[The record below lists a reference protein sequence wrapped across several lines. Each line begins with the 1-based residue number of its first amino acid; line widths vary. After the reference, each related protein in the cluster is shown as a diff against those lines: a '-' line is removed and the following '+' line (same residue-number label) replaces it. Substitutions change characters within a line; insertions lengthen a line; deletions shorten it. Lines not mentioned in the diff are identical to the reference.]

1 MSERVAVIGG
11 GISGLTA
18 AYFALQKGF
27 SVALFEGTE
36 QLGGLAGSF
45 DFGGVRI
52 EKYYHFICGGDHT
65 LLSFADRL
73 GISNEIR
80 FVPTK
85 MGFFY
90 HGKYYPFSNP
100 LDLMRFSPLPWLS
113 RLKFGK
119 NVISSKYSKS
129 WESLDGITARD
140 WVTQRISEKAYQVIW
155 HPLLKVKFGQC
166 YDRISAAWV
175 WHRIHRVASSRK
187 RLFAKEKMGYFHG
200 GSETL
205 ITAVENKIKE
215 MGGLI
220 HLRSRVRKIVRDN
233 DKFKVYIDPQ
243 EHYQADRVMLAVPLP
258 IASELLKDL
267 HPEFSRKLSSID
279 FIGIVCGIF
288 RLKEKVTDAFWVN
301 INDPEIA
308 ANGLIEYTNLNPL
321 EEISPD
327 SIIYVPFYVPV
338 EDPWFSMDV
347 QSLEKSFF
355 DMLKIVNPRLTQET
369 IRDFKVFRTNYAQ
382 AICTIDFKDRM
393 PPVKTPVNNLFLLDS
408 TQLYPSDR
416 TLSALIGLAE
426 KTVTGYF

>member
-18 AYFALQKGF
+18 AYYILQKRFAVTLLEASG
-27 SVALFEGTE
+27 

-65 LLSFADRL
+65 LLSFADQL
-73 GISNEIR
+73 GIRDQIL

-85 MGFFY
+85 MGFY
-90 HGKYYPFSNP
+90 YQGKYYHFSNP
-100 LDLMRFSPLPWLS
+100 LDLLRFSPLSW
-113 RLKFGK
+113 RERFKFGK
-119 NVISSKYSKS
+119 NVISSKYSKD
-129 WESLDGITARD
+129 WEKLDEITAKA
-140 WVTQRISEKAYQVIW
+140 WVTQRISEKAYRVIW
-155 HPLLKVKFGQC
+155 HPLLKVKFGKF
-166 YDRISAAWV
+166 YDRVSAAWV

-187 RLFAKEKMGYFHG
+187 GLFSKERMGYFRS
-200 GSETL
+200 GSRTL
-205 ITAVENKIKE
+205 VTAVEGKIKE
-215 MGGLI
+215 MGGSI
-220 HLRSRVRKIVRDN
+220 HLHSMARKIVRDG
-233 DKFKVYIDPQ
+233 DTFRVHMDAR
-243 EHYQADRVMLAVPLP
+243 ESFQADRVVIAVPLP
-258 IASELLKDL
+258 IAAELIKDL
-267 HPEFSRKLSSID
+267 HPEFSRELSSIN
-279 FIGIVCGIF
+279 FIGIVCGVF
-288 RLKEKVTDAFWVN
+288 RLREKVTDAFWVN
-301 INDPEIA
+301 INDPDIA

-321 EEISPD
+321 EEIAPE
-327 SIIYVPFYVPV
+327 SIVYIPFYVPV

-355 DMLKIVNPRLTQET
+355 NMLKVVNPGLTPDS
-369 IRDFKVFRTNYAQ
+369 IRDFKVFRTEHAQ
-382 AICTIDFKDRM
+382 AICTVNFKDRM